1 MTMTTAA
8 FYIPNDNI
16 AAKKV
21 NEEASEKSRGMLLS
35 ALKNQHTEIQN
46 FDLKKM
52 CDNLTLQ
59 GKVEFVQRYATGALT
74 KIINGQPI
82 TCKTML
88 DSLFNTY
95 APAINASLA
104 KSGYNSVMA
113 MKDAAAHGTINA
125 SSFLGAFNS
134 GLIAVDETSKSNT
147 LFEKYG
153 EEIPIDVVEKCDY
166 AYALKAPEQKT
177 ESDKRTDN
185 IGSLEQ
191 IEITLTGHI
200 KNKNAELWE
209 MNDFSYK
216 LADAMAEKQPVVLR
230 IGKTIYE
237 DIILVKY
244 VPSITNINE
253 IKFVATLNF
262 AYAARRSSAYDKDTG
277 YNIITN
283 KTDKIVSSLTSSPQY
298 VGSYPAEVITRT
310 DTTAIVGL
318 DKVFMA
324 GNYA

>member
-1 MTMTTAA
+1 M
-8 FYIPNDNI
+8 
-16 AAKKV
+16 
-21 NEEASEKSRGMLLS
+21 
-35 ALKNQHTEIQN
+35 
-46 FDLKKM
+46 
-52 CDNLTLQ
+52 Q

-153 EEIPIDVVEKCDY
+153 EEIPIDVVEKCEY
-166 AYALKAPEQKT
+166 VYKVQTPQKNT
-177 ESDKRTDN
+177 EEENKTDC
-185 IGSLEQ
+185 ISTLDA
-191 IEITLTGHI
+191 IEIILTGHI

-216 LADAMAEKQPVVLR
+216 LADAMAAQKEIVMR

-237 DIILVKY
+237 GVVLFSYKPIIE
-244 VPSITNINE
+244 NIND
-253 IKFVATLNF
+253 IKFEVNVS
-262 AYAARRSSAYDKDTG
+262 YKYKSGQESVYDKKSG
-277 YNIITN
+277 CNIIKNKISQNYKN
-283 KTDKIVSSLTSSPQY
+283 KTASTEYIGPSLVEQVTKKDTILIAAIKKFTGKESIRIDGEY
-298 VGSYPAEVITRT
+298 V
-310 DTTAIVGL
+310 
-318 DKVFMA
+318 
-324 GNYA
+324 

>member
-1 MTMTTAA
+1 
-8 FYIPNDNI
+8 
-16 AAKKV
+16 
-21 NEEASEKSRGMLLS
+21 
-35 ALKNQHTEIQN
+35 
-46 FDLKKM
+46 
-52 CDNLTLQ
+52 
-59 GKVEFVQRYATGALT
+59 
-74 KIINGQPI
+74 
-82 TCKTML
+82 ML